1 MTESFRALT
10 LPSDYEEMEL
20 FIKNNKVKLTE
31 QIVLSV
37 QYALSNGF
45 SSVEVFNFEDS
56 DFIVILDQSTFKD
69 NIDNIFDFYVS
80 TEQYEFCDRLV
91 KLKQQLEQHE
101 QKQQE
106 IRYKSK
112 TTKQIRFLGRPR

>member
-1 MTESFRALT
+1 MTESFRVLT
-10 LPSDYEEMEL
+10 LPSNYEEMEL

-69 NIDNIFDFYVS
+69 NIDNIFDYYIKS
-80 TEQYEFCDRLV
+80 EQYEFCDRLV
-91 KLKQQLEQHE
+91 KLKKQIEQHE

-106 IRYKSK
+106 IRHKPKGSSK
-112 TTKQIRFLGRPR
+112 HKDQR

>member
-1 MTESFRALT
+1 MTESFHVLT
-10 LPSDYEEMEL
+10 LPSDYEEMEI
-20 FIKNNKVKLTE
+20 FIQNNKVKLTE

-56 DFIVILDQSTFKD
+56 DFIVILDQSAFKD
-69 NIDNIFDFYVS
+69 NIDNIFEYYIK

-91 KLKQQLEQHE
+91 KLKKQIEQHE

-112 TTKQIRFLGRPR
+112 SSSRRKN

>member
-1 MTESFRALT
+1 MTESFHVLT
-10 LPSDYEEMEL
+10 LPSDYKEMEV
-20 FIKNNKVKLTE
+20 FIQNNKVKLTE

-45 SSVEVFNFEDS
+45 SSVEVFNFEAS
-56 DFIVILDQSTFKD
+56 DFIVILDQSTFKE
-69 NIDNIFDFYVS
+69 NIDNIFEYYIK

-91 KLKQQLEQHE
+91 KLKKQIEQHE

-112 TTKQIRFLGRPR
+112 SSSRRKN

>member
-37 QYALSNGF
+37 QYALNNGF

-69 NIDNIFDFYVS
+69 NINNIFDFYVS

-91 KLKQQLEQHE
+91 KLKKQLEQHE
-101 QKQQE
+101 QKQQK
-106 IRYKSK
+106 IRYKPKGSSK
-112 TTKQIRFLGRPR
+112 HKK

>member
-1 MTESFRALT
+1 MTESFHVLT
-10 LPSDYEEMEL
+10 LPSDYEEMEI

-37 QYALSNGF
+37 QYALINGF

-69 NIDNIFDFYVS
+69 NIDNVFEYYIK

-91 KLKQQLEQHE
+91 KLKKQIEQHE

-112 TTKQIRFLGRPR
+112 SSSKRKN

>member
-1 MTESFRALT
+1 MTESFHILT
-10 LPSDYEEMEL
+10 LPSDYEEMEI
-20 FIKNNKVKLTE
+20 FIQNNKVKLTE

-69 NIDNIFDFYVS
+69 NIDNVFEYYIK

-91 KLKQQLEQHE
+91 KLKKQIEQHE

-112 TTKQIRFLGRPR
+112 SSSKRKN

>member
-91 KLKQQLEQHE
+91 KLKKQLEQHE
-101 QKQQE
+101 QKQQK
-106 IRYKSK
+106 IRYKPKGSSK
-112 TTKQIRFLGRPR
+112 HKN

>member
-37 QYALSNGF
+37 QYALNNGF

-69 NIDNIFDFYVS
+69 NINNIFDFYVS

-91 KLKQQLEQHE
+91 KLKKQLEQHE
-101 QKQQE
+101 QKQQK
-106 IRYKSK
+106 IRYKPKGSSK
-112 TTKQIRFLGRPR
+112 HKN

>member
-112 TTKQIRFLGRPR
+112 GTSKHKN

>member
-91 KLKQQLEQHE
+91 KLKKQLEQHE
-101 QKQQE
+101 QKQQK

-112 TTKQIRFLGRPR
+112 SSSKHKN

>member
-1 MTESFRALT
+1 MSESFRTLT
-10 LPSDYEEMEL
+10 LPSDYEEMEV
-20 FIKNNKVKLTE
+20 FIQNNKVKLTE

-45 SSVEVFNFEDS
+45 SSVEVFHFQDS

-69 NIDNIFDFYVS
+69 NIDNIFDYYIK

-91 KLKQQLEQHE
+91 KLKKQIEQHE

-112 TTKQIRFLGRPR
+112 GSSKRKN